1 MEERGLK
8 MKKVLANLKLA
19 VGISFLVVLILIE
32 IGMPLSDVFSVSFV
46 SIVSS
51 FVVSQFI
58 KG

>member
-1 MEERGLK
+1 